1 MGMCIPRLVLYYDSI
16 LGMKHGVGL
25 NMISLWT
32 TTLEQSPYP
41 VTKAVYLD

>member
-1 MGMCIPRLVLYYDSI
+1 MCISGFVLYYDSI
-16 LGMKHGVGL
+16 LGMKYGVGL

-32 TTLEQSPYP
+32 TTLEESPYP